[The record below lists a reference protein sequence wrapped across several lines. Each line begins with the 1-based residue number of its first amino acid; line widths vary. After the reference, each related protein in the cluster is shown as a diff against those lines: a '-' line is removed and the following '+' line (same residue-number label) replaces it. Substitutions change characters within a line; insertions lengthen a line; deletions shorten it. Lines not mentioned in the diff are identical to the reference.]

1 MGKGWR
7 IALALAC
14 IGGALSLINAY
25 MQYQRSGNLA
35 YGKIALAFG
44 VPAMFYAIGRSAGKS
59 KQA

>member
-7 IALALAC
+7 IAVALAC
-14 IGGALSLINAY
+14 VGGALSLINAY
-25 MQYQRSGNLA
+25 MQHERSGNFA

-44 VPAMFYAIGRSAGKS
+44 VPAMFYAIGRSASTS